1 MQRVEQNSAKEKR
14 FLVQAQ
20 PVPSTWSAAAQ
31 RRASNAPNILDVVA
45 LARAQAEP
53 PTPVRARPTLADAAM
68 GVRQAAV
75 LIQRCY
81 RGHRIRSRRRLQLS
95 RIVRVQALIRG
106 WRRRQLLEA
115 DLKRI
120 AQTKQ
125 PPKRR
130 VLFASATP
138 APDEKSLGHGKVA
151 EAASAAKQRRG
162 SIQTANMLEKLERD
176 RNNALRLNSPPS
188 FGEISVQG
196 AAAMGLNLTK
206 SAEQQLVENADRD
219 TRNVPREYQDTVK
232 LDCHRK
238 ELLRHA
244 RSYAPHDAIFKWRAL
259 RLLRYSI
266 VPRLLTF
273 RLVWLVYVTFAAT
286 ATLARTGVW
295 VPARLP
301 AATDGFDAS
310 GASMMISF
318 MIVFYVGYCYSRQE
332 RQYQACTEAFGSV
345 TNACLLARASL
356 TASDRLLVWR
366 YLNLAH
372 VAGYCGLTA
381 TYNKRNLFDYYCL
394 VQNLWP
400 SPEVRRRVALVD
412 VDKGA
417 QAYRECIAWA
427 LDVVTGA
434 RRRGEI
440 TAEEQ
445 RQASETMLTLQSSLT
460 TLYNYQFQVMPFMY
474 TQLVSFAC
482 AFYLI
487 VYAILKG
494 LHFTP
499 DATVDYG
506 FVFPFLALTLT
517 TVTSLGLL
525 EVGSIISNPCGDEA
539 EDFAI
544 YTFVD
549 RTVKGSRK
557 VIDAPVIGSSDHV

>member
-1 MQRVEQNSAKEKR
+1 MPPENAARRAEFREEKR

-20 PVPSTWSAAAQ
+20 PVPSTWSAAAAPSEQ
-31 RRASNAPNILDVVA
+31 RSISLMWWRWREQASLRGPG
-45 LARAQAEP
+45 
-53 PTPVRARPTLADAAM
+53 RPTLADAAM

-266 VPRLLTF
+266 VPRRLTF
-273 RLVWLVYVTFAAT
+273 RLVWLVYATFAAT

-318 MIVFYVGYCYSRQE
+318 MIVFYVGNCYSRQE

-356 TASDRLLVWR
+356 TAADRLLVWR

-487 VYAILKG
+487 VYAIRR
-494 LHFTP
+494 
-499 DATVDYG
+499 
-506 FVFPFLALTLT
+506 
-517 TVTSLGLL
+517 TSLRPTPPSTTASSSPSSRSAHHRHLPRVVGGWQHHLEPVRRRGRGLC
-525 EVGSIISNPCGDEA
+525 VTP
-539 EDFAI
+539 
-544 YTFVD
+544 
-549 RTVKGSRK
+549 
-557 VIDAPVIGSSDHV
+557 SSTAR